1 MAPPDKVGEFFGVW
15 GLFGKLASIVGL
27 LALGVLQTALGLENA
42 ILVCGAFFLAA
53 FFVARMVRVEAPA

>member
-1 MAPPDKVGEFFGVW
+1 MW
-15 GLFGKLASIVGL
+15 GLFGKLASIFGL

-53 FFVARMVRVEAPA
+53 FFVARMVRVRRPS